1 MERRGR
7 EMIKNKYYKIT
18 LNDEENTTLLMRVR
32 KDFYTEG
39 FIVDKPG
46 LLQGYYDFYIA
57 LRLCILTDT
66 DESIFEHY
74 GFVKNRDEDIAYAML
89 DEELINYGKIDSFS
103 YIEEEITDTK
113 EISNINYLIRNKVKE
128 LNNSNQT
135 MYQFLLNKRREHFDE
150 VKSELTEPI
159 YNTKGGSYIPIEDPS
174 FPYTREDL
182 QEIKTYLQSLS
193 ELYHPIKGRDEF
205 GNRIRT
211 KKKKNK
217 AAKVKTKKRKEVRT

>member
-1 MERRGR
+1 
-7 EMIKNKYYKIT
+7 MIKNRYYKVT
-18 LNDEENTTLLMRVR
+18 LNDEENTTILMRIK

-46 LLQGYYDFYIA
+46 LLQGYYDFYIS
-57 LRLCILTDT
+57 LRLWILTDT
-66 DESIFEHY
+66 DESIYEHL
-74 GFVKNRDEDIAYAML
+74 GFVKNDDEKIAYAML

-103 YIEEEITDTK
+103 YTEEEITDTK

-128 LNNSNQT
+128 LNHNNQT

-150 VKSELTEPI
+150 LQSELTEPI

-193 ELYHPIKGRDEF
+193 ELYHPIKGKDEF

>member
-1 MERRGR
+1 ML
-7 EMIKNKYYKIT
+7 KNKYYKIT
-18 LNDEENTTLLMRVR
+18 LTDEENTTILMRIK

-39 FIVDKPG
+39 FLVDKPG
-46 LLQGYYDFYIA
+46 LLQGYYDFYTS
-57 LRLCILTDT
+57 LRLWILTDT
-66 DESIFEHY
+66 DESIYEHF
-74 GFVKNRDEDIAYAML
+74 GFVKNDDEKIAYAML

-103 YIEEEITDTK
+103 YTEEEITDTK

-128 LNNSNQT
+128 LNNNNQT

-150 VKSELTEPI
+150 LQSELTEPI
-159 YNTKGGSYIPIEDPS
+159 YNTKGESYIPIEDPS

-182 QEIKTYLQSLS
+182 QEIKTYLQSLN
-193 ELYHPIKGRDEF
+193 EPYRPIKGRDEF

-217 AAKVKTKKRKEVRT
+217 PSKIKAKKEKR